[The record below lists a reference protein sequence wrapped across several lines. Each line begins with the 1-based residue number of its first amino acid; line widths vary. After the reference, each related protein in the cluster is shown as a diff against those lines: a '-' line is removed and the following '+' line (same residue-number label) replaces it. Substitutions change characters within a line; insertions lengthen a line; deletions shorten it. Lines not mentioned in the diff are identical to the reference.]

1 MQLWTVNSFVLYL
14 CSLMH
19 FTVYEV
25 DSYRGSRSVH
35 SEFATFKCTALYC
48 TDPKLP
54 RLYFIGK
61 CGVGTVL
68 TQKMVLVLNLD
79 SDDLHRS
86 WFLT

>member
-1 MQLWTVNSFVLYL
+1 MDSKQFCAV
-14 CSLMH
+14 SLQ
-19 FTVYEV
+19 FDAFY
-25 DSYRGSRSVH
+25 SYRGSRSVH

-54 RLYFIGK
+54 CLYFIGK

-86 WFLT
+86 WVLT